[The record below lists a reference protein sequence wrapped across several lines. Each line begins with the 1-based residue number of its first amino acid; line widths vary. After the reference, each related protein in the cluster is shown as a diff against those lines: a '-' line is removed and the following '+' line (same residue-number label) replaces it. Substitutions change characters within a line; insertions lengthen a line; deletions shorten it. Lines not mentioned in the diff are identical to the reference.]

1 MQASH
6 RFFCAAILTAVF
18 AACAL
23 LVPAEAQKGHP
34 AARKNQPGRSAVAD
48 GRKLFDSVCATCH
61 GLDGRGGERG
71 PNIATRP
78 EVQRLSDEETLRIL
92 QAGIP
97 ATGMPG
103 FDALEAPMLQ
113 AVMGYLRTLQSVSH
127 AVPIPG
133 NPQRG
138 KLLFVGKA
146 GCANCHMINGA
157 GGFLG
162 ADLSSYGSNVSLEEI
177 RSAITDPHKDLDPR
191 SRTVLATTREGRQF
205 TGIARNEDNFS
216 LQLQSLDGT
225 FQLLAFLW
233 QNADVSAMPIM
244 RAPLRSHSLS
254 EFWGK
259 RWNLGFRQL
268 SHDLIF
274 RPLHGLLG
282 VGGAGFLVFVI
293 SGLLHDLV
301 ISVPAKGGYGLP
313 TIYFV
318 VQGAGVAVERSKIGS
333 NEQFRF
339 RNQ

>member
-1 MQASH
+1 MPASR
-6 RFFCAAILTAVF
+6 RFFCAAILTVVF

-23 LVPAEAQKGHP
+23 LVPAEAQRGHP
-34 AARKNQPGRSAVAD
+34 ATRKNQPGRSAAAD

-103 FDALEAPMLQ
+103 FDALGAPMLQ

-205 TGIARNEDNFS
+205 KGIARNEDNFS
-216 LQLQSLDGT
+216 LQLQSLDG
-225 FQLLAFLW
+225 AFHLFAKSDL
-233 QNADVSAMPIM
+233 QHLEYQPKSLMPSDYGSVLSA
-244 RAPLRSHSLS
+244 S
-254 EFWGK
+254 E
-259 RWNLGFRQL
+259 L
-268 SHDLIF
+268 D
-274 RPLHGLLG
+274 
-282 VGGAGFLVFVI
+282 
-293 SGLLHDLV
+293 DLV
-301 ISVPAKGGYGLP
+301 SYLIRTAQATKLTQVPG
-313 TIYFV
+313 TN
-318 VQGAGVAVERSKIGS
+318 SKA
-333 NEQFRF
+333 EKEDD
-339 RNQ
+339 